1 MTTDYTQP
9 QQYTPPQPGQPAQK
23 KSSGCLK
30 IFLIGCSV
38 LIVLGIAFIAVL
50 VFIVFGAIKKS
61 DAYKQ
66 ALTRVK
72 SDQRVIAV
80 LGEPINDGFWV
91 SGNMNF
97 NNGKG
102 NCDFK
107 FPVSGP
113 KAKARVH
120 VVASTEGQGWA
131 YTVLDVTPDSGG
143 PPINVLSP

>member
-80 LGEPINDGFWV
+80 LGEPIDDGFWV
-91 SGNMNF
+91 SGNVHVDSS
-97 NNGKG
+97 KG
-102 NCDFK
+102 TADFV

-113 KAKARVH
+113 KSKARVH
-120 VVASTEGQGWA
+120 AVAATQMQSWEFT
-131 YTVLDVTPDSGG
+131 TLDVTPEHG
-143 PPINVLSP
+143 PPINVLTP